1 MNKLRTKL
9 PLQLTAGKQNRTLGN
24 ECLFYSIKNLQ
35 WSNPF
40 KKRMTVIF
48 FHSGLLSA
56 GNLFTHALRL
66 KCVPMV
72 TVIVLSHIACENLS
86 SFCDKLFIVLCT

>member
-1 MNKLRTKL
+1 MIYMKKRFKLFDCHLCYGNMNKLRTKL

-24 ECLFYSIKNLQ
+24 ESLFYSIKNLQ

-48 FHSGLLSA
+48 FHSGLL
-56 GNLFTHALRL
+56 
-66 KCVPMV
+66 
-72 TVIVLSHIACENLS
+72 
-86 SFCDKLFIVLCT
+86 